1 MHLTRMKLLSCFTA
15 ILLPALLVLVSHA
28 NADDTQSAG
37 PRVSYVDGSHSTLLL
52 DVAGKQYIVDVA
64 AGSVRDAGATASQTG
79 APQAPSPGPSPAAGL
94 FQQNCAGCHG
104 TDGKG
109 TRSLRTPDFTSRSI
123 QSGLSD
129 QQVLDTIRNGKAGR
143 MPAWSGK
150 LSDAQITALA
160 AYVRSFATAAAPGST
175 STAPQEA
182 AAPGVYQPGDDV
194 LVSLPT
200 GKTVDRHGLYVNFAH
215 RFMDTA
221 FTGPGKGGE
230 LLGLDSVSISS
241 FGLRYGVTDKF
252 SVSVWRSPSFI
263 ERPIQLMAAYK
274 LLDENHEA
282 PLNLS
287 VRVSVEGQNNFQ
299 KSFTENIETV
309 FSRSITSHAQFYA
322 VPTFSFNA
330 RRLEPGGLV
339 SSQIPDFPGVDT
351 FSIGFGAAVDIRPT
365 VALVAEIIPT
375 LLNAGELGIHRPA
388 YSFGIQKKIWR
399 HAFTLALTNS
409 PGTTVSQRAGTRA
422 TYTGMPNSDTP
433 AGLSLGFDVMRQIY

>member
-1 MHLTRMKLLSCFTA
+1 MKLQVRFTGTLLSAC
-15 ILLPALLVLVSHA
+15 LVLVSHA
-28 NADDTQSAG
+28 NADDNQGAA
-37 PRVSYVDGSHSTLLL
+37 PHVSYLDASHSTLLL
-52 DVAGKQYIVDVA
+52 DVAGKQYVVDVA
-64 AGSVRDAGATASQTG
+64 AGSVRDAGTAVSQTS
-79 APQAPSPGPSPAAGL
+79 ASPVLSPAAGL
-94 FQQNCAGCHG
+94 FQQNCASCHG

-109 TRSLRTPDFTSRSI
+109 TRSAGTPDFTSRSI

-129 QQVLDTIRNGKAGR
+129 QQVVDTIRNGKPGR

-150 LSDAQITALA
+150 LSDAQIMELA
-160 AYVRSFATAAAPGST
+160 AYIRSFATTAPGSS

-200 GKTVDRHGLYVNFAH
+200 GREVDRHGLYVNFSH
-215 RFMDTA
+215 RFLDTA

-241 FGLRYGVTDKF
+241 FGLRYGVTDKL

-263 ERPIQLMAAYK
+263 ERPIQIMVAYN

-282 PLNLS
+282 PLNMS

-299 KSFTENIETV
+299 KSFTENIETI
-309 FSRSITSHAQFYA
+309 FSRTITSHAQFYA

-339 SSQIPDFPGVDT
+339 SSQIPDFPGVNT

-375 LLNAGELGIHRPA
+375 LLNGAELGIHRPA

-409 PGTTVSQRAGTRA
+409 PGTTVSQRAATRA
-422 TYTGMPNSDTP
+422 TYTGIPNADTP
-433 AGLSLGFDVMRQIY
+433 AGLSLGFDVMRQIH

>member
-1 MHLTRMKLLSCFTA
+1 MMLQERFARILLSAC
-15 ILLPALLVLVSHA
+15 LVLVPYA
-28 NADDTQSAG
+28 NADEPQSDA
-37 PRVSYVDGSHSTLLL
+37 PRVSYLDASHSTLLL
-52 DVAGKQYIVDVA
+52 DVAGKQYLVDVA
-64 AGSVRDAGATASQTG
+64 AGSVREAATLAGAQASAT
-79 APQAPSPGPSPAAGL
+79 QAPKHHRHRPRGL

-109 TRSLRTPDFTSRSI
+109 TRSAGTPDFTNRSI
-123 QSGLSD
+123 QSGFSD
-129 QQVLDTIRNGKAGR
+129 QQIIETIRNGKSGR
-143 MPAWSGK
+143 MPAWAGK
-150 LSDAQITALA
+150 LSDAQITELA
-160 AYVRSFATAAAPGST
+160 TYIRSFTTAAPGS
-175 STAPQEA
+175 SSNAQQEA

-200 GKTVDRHGLYVNFAH
+200 GKATDRHGVYVNFAH

-252 SVSVWRSPSFI
+252 AVSVWRSPSFI
-263 ERPIQLMAAYK
+263 ERRPIQLMAAYN
-274 LLDENHEA
+274 LMDENHEA
-282 PLNLS
+282 PLNLT

-299 KSFTENIETV
+299 KSFTENIEAI

-322 VPTFSFNA
+322 VPTFSANA

-351 FSIGFGAAVDIRPT
+351 FSIGFGAAVDILPT

-375 LLNAGELGIHRPA
+375 LLNSGELGIHRPA

-409 PGTTVSQRAGTRA
+409 PGTTIVSQRAGTRA
-422 TYTGMPNSDTP
+422 TYTGMPNADTP
-433 AGLSLGFDVMRQIY
+433 AGLSLGFDVMRQIH

>member
-1 MHLTRMKLLSCFTA
+1 MMLQERFARILLSAC
-15 ILLPALLVLVSHA
+15 LVLVPHA
-28 NADDTQSAG
+28 NADEPQSGAA
-37 PRVSYVDGSHSTLLL
+37 PRVSYLDASHSTLLL
-52 DVAGKQYIVDVA
+52 DVAGKQYVVDVA
-64 AGSVRDAGATASQTG
+64 AGSVHEAATSGT
-79 APQAPSPGPSPAAGL
+79 QAPSPAPSPSAGL
-94 FQQNCAGCHG
+94 FQQNCASCHG

-109 TRSLRTPDFTSRSI
+109 THSAGTPDLTSRSI

-129 QQVLDTIRNGKAGR
+129 QQIVDTIRNGKPGR
-143 MPAWSGK
+143 MPAWAGK
-150 LSDAQITALA
+150 LSDAQITGLA
-160 AYVRSFATAAAPGST
+160 TYIRSFTTSAPGS
-175 STAPQEA
+175 SSNAQQEA
-182 AAPGVYQPGDDV
+182 AAPGVYQPGDDL

-200 GKTVDRHGLYVNFAH
+200 GKATDRHGVYVNFTH

-221 FTGPGKGGE
+221 FTGQGKGAE

-241 FGLRYGVTDKF
+241 FGLRYGVTDKL
-252 SVSVWRSPSFI
+252 SVSVYRSPSFI
-263 ERPIQLMAAYK
+263 ERPIQLMAAYN

-282 PLNLS
+282 PLNLT

-299 KSFTENIETV
+299 KSFTENIETI

-330 RRLEPGGLV
+330 RRLEPGGLI

-375 LLNAGELGIHRPA
+375 LLNSGELGIHRPA

-433 AGLSLGFDVMRQIY
+433 AGLSLGFDVMRQIH

>member
-1 MHLTRMKLLSCFTA
+1 MKLLGRFNR
-15 ILLPALLVLVSHA
+15 ILVSACLVFISHA
-28 NADDTQSAG
+28 DADDTQSDA
-37 PRVSYVDGSHSTLLL
+37 PHVSFADASHSTLLL
-52 DVAGKQYIVDVA
+52 DVAGKQYLVDVA
-64 AGSVRDAGATASQTG
+64 AGSVRAAGTAASQTS
-79 APQAPSPGPSPAAGL
+79 ASPGQPPTPSPAAGL
-94 FQQNCAGCHG
+94 FQQNCASCHG

-109 TRSLRTPDFTSRSI
+109 ARSAGTPDFTNRSI
-123 QSGLSD
+123 QSGFSD
-129 QQVLDTIRNGKAGR
+129 QQILNTIRNGKPGR

-150 LSDAQITALA
+150 LSDAQIMELA
-160 AYVRSFATAAAPGST
+160 AYIRSFATTAPGS
-175 STAPQEA
+175 SSNAKQEA

-200 GKTVDRHGLYVNFAH
+200 GKATDRHGVYVNFAH

-241 FGLRYGVTDKF
+241 FGLRYGVTDRF

-263 ERPIQLMAAYK
+263 ERPIQLMAAYN
-274 LLDENHEA
+274 LLDENHQA
-282 PLNLS
+282 PLNLT

-299 KSFTENIETV
+299 KSFTENIEAI

-322 VPTFSFNA
+322 VPTFSANA

-351 FSIGFGAAVDIRPT
+351 FSIGFGAAVDILPT

-375 LLNAGELGIHRPA
+375 LLNASELGIHRPA

-422 TYTGMPNSDTP
+422 TYTGMPNADTP
-433 AGLSLGFDVMRQIY
+433 AGLSLGFDVMRQIH

>member
-1 MHLTRMKLLSCFTA
+1 MKLKVRFTG
-15 ILLPALLVLVSHA
+15 ILLSAGLALVSQA
-28 NADDTQSAG
+28 NADDTQNAA
-37 PRVSYVDGSHSTLLL
+37 PHVSYVDGSHSTLLL
-52 DVAGKQYIVDVA
+52 DVAGKQYVVDVA
-64 AGSVRDAGATASQTG
+64 AGSIRAAGTIASQTG
-79 APQAPSPGPSPAAGL
+79 ASQTGASQTGASQAPSPAAGL

-109 TRSLRTPDFTSRSI
+109 TRGLGTPDFTSHSI

-143 MPAWSGK
+143 MPAWAGK

-160 AYVRSFATAAAPGST
+160 AYIRSFATAAPGST

-274 LLDENHEA
+274 FLDENHGA

-299 KSFTENIETV
+299 KSFTENIETI

-375 LLNAGELGIHRPA
+375 LLNAVELGIHRPA

>member
-1 MHLTRMKLLSCFTA
+1 MKLPACFNRIFVSA
-15 ILLPALLVLVSHA
+15 CLIFVSHA
-28 NADDTQSAG
+28 NADDAQSGA
-37 PRVSYVDGSHSTLLL
+37 PHVSFADASHSTLLL
-52 DVAGKQYIVDVA
+52 DVAGKQYLVDVA
-64 AGSVRDAGATASQTG
+64 AGSVREAGTPASQTSST
-79 APQAPSPGPSPAAGL
+79 QAPKPASSAAAGL

-109 TRSLRTPDFTSRSI
+109 TRSAGTPDFTNRSI

-129 QQVLDTIRNGKAGR
+129 QQIIDTIRNGKPGR
-143 MPAWSGK
+143 MPAWAGK
-150 LSDAQITALA
+150 LSDAQISELA
-160 AYVRSFATAAAPGST
+160 TYIRSLPTAAPSSST
-175 STAPQEA
+175 TKQETAT
-182 AAPGVYQPGDDV
+182 APGVYQPGDDV

-200 GKTVDRHGLYVNFAH
+200 GKATDRHGVYVNFAH

-241 FGLRYGVTDKF
+241 FGLRYGVTDKL

-263 ERPIQLMAAYK
+263 ERPIQIMAAYS
-274 LLDENHEA
+274 LLDEHHEA
-282 PLNLS
+282 PLNLT
-287 VRVSVEGQNNFQ
+287 VRFSVEGQNNFQ

-351 FSIGFGAAVDIRPT
+351 ISIGFGAAVDIRPT
-365 VALVAEIIPT
+365 VALVAEVIPT
-375 LLNAGELGIHRPA
+375 LLNASELGIHRPA

-433 AGLSLGFDVMRQIY
+433 AGLSLGFDVMRQIH